1 MTTRPPR
8 MHLRLAAGGVVLA
21 SGGRCGGRRVET
33 GLKPGQRDL
42 GRPPGLALVVASPL
56 VLSSEYECPFGFV
69 SLAFQ
74 LFAMFMAVVLDP
86 CSDDFAC
93 RLKISHE
100 GRIILEF

>member
-1 MTTRPPR
+1 MGASAVTVSRQTKK
-8 MHLRLAAGGVVLA
+8 RLLF
-21 SGGRCGGRRVET
+21 
-33 GLKPGQRDL
+33 
-42 GRPPGLALVVASPL
+42 PL
-56 VLSSEYECPFGFV
+56 SIVLSSEYECPFGFV